1 MTRELAK
8 LRHGRSTRQHRERG
22 AGPVCNAARGN
33 CKLGHSRTAV
43 RERPTLVKER
53 NRRIREYNSTREF
66 ETVDALVAEIYAD
79 IVEDFEM
86 GLEYFEE

>member
-1 MTRELAK
+1 MPPSIVVAMSDVTK
-8 LRHGRSTRQHRERG
+8 DG
-22 AGPVCNAARGN
+22 
-33 CKLGHSRTAV
+33 
-43 RERPTLVKER
+43 
-53 NRRIREYNSTREF
+53 REF

>member
-33 CKLGHSRTAV
+33 CKLGHPGTAV
-43 RERPTLVKER
+43 PERPTLVKER
-53 NRRIREYNSTREF
+53 NRRIREYNSTSGECGNSRLAGES
-66 ETVDALVAEIYAD
+66 VLRLSWVLGSGA
-79 IVEDFEM
+79 
-86 GLEYFEE
+86 GP

>member
-33 CKLGHSRTAV
+33 CKLGHSGTAV
-43 RERPTLVKER
+43 PERPTLVK
-53 NRRIREYNSTREF
+53 
-66 ETVDALVAEIYAD
+66 
-79 IVEDFEM
+79 
-86 GLEYFEE
+86 